1 MRSPAIND
9 TSQKRLD
16 QAAQVLAKY
25 PDLDVAGDDDISRLL
40 GSGQEVRVP
49 VGAHAF
55 HKGDECRNFIFVLDG
70 QVRVQLSSEGG
81 REVVLYRVRPG
92 GSCAITTSCLI
103 GGELYP
109 AEAIIE
115 EDVVA
120 VMIPDSEFRAALAGS
135 EVFRHFVFHG
145 FSDRLC
151 KVIGRVEAVT
161 LKTIGER
168 LAMQLLKGDGD
179 SLTGVTHQVLAAEIG
194 TAREVVSR
202 KLKLF
207 EAKGVIKL
215 SRGRVEIVD
224 RDGLQQLADFSD

>member
-1 MRSPAIND
+1 MGV
-9 TSQKRLD
+9 RLISNLAENRA
-16 QAAQVLAKY
+16 QLAARMLATY
-25 PDLDVAGDDDISRLL
+25 PELDVGDDRIIAHLVD
-40 GSGQEVRVP
+40 SGQPVRVP
-49 VGAHAF
+49 AGAHAF
-55 HKGDECRNFIFVLDG
+55 HKGDDCRNFIFVIEG
-70 QVRVQLSSEGG
+70 QVRVQLSSEAG
-81 REVVLYRVRPG
+81 REVVLYRVKPG

-103 GGELYP
+103 GGESYP
-109 AEAIIE
+109 AEAIVE
-115 EDVVA
+115 QDVLA
-120 VMIPDSEFRAALAGS
+120 VMVPDSEFRAALAAS

-168 LAMQLLKGDGD
+168 LAMQLLKDDGE